1 VEHNVIN
8 VYKLNIGCFKTT
20 FIYIYYIMF
29 HILKP
34 YQENC
39 ITAAATA
46 LQRKILL
53 NEKVD

>member
-1 VEHNVIN
+1 
-8 VYKLNIGCFKTT
+8 
-20 FIYIYYIMF
+20 MF

-46 LQRKILL
+46 LQFKILL
-53 NEKVD
+53 NEKVG